1 MVMSIIKVA
10 SLLWLRSAAA
20 GKLEPWWSWT
30 WDRVP
35 RWASG
40 QGATDFSLNTTRYY
54 TTNFDIMWTQGTTC
68 CWSGSERAGYHTWED
83 GVISDVA
90 KVRRWMVVMV
100 VLVMDAWWWCL
111 RMHSLRARYPPMP
124 CAFVNNNMYS
134 HPITT
139 NLLCAHKSREFA
151 DGYVLMSPLC
161 TSADPR
167 SARRYAHVRVLRV
180 LWMLFPIQQP
190 MVLSI

>member
-1 MVMSIIKVA
+1 MSVLIHDIQREAAPTVREISHSSPTSRLRKIRLMVMSIIKVA

-90 KVRRWMVVMV
+90 KVRRCLVVMV
-100 VLVMDAWWWCL
+100 VLVMDAWWW
-111 RMHSLRARYPPMP
+111 
-124 CAFVNNNMYS
+124 
-134 HPITT
+134 
-139 NLLCAHKSREFA
+139 
-151 DGYVLMSPLC
+151 
-161 TSADPR
+161 
-167 SARRYAHVRVLRV
+167 
-180 LWMLFPIQQP
+180 
-190 MVLSI
+190 